1 MLTCVG
7 IAAICDT
14 YLNQKGDMG
23 VLKVFNLSHNFI
35 QSAGAERIGKLLR
48 RLTGIEIFDI
58 SGNRLEDHGC
68 TVIAETLIEDPPEF
82 NDDEEDVDSNQR
94 IHGDKD
100 LGLGCNRSLSA
111 LYLRDSDLGPLGVKA
126 LTDALERNETLS
138 TLNLEYNPL
147 MTSQSIKELMSIVSL
162 NNHTLSR
169 LSLAENPLSVK
180 TLGYVLRAFEGK
192 ELVLAHLDL
201 SNCSLTS
208 KHISL
213 FCKYGSCSCQYSD
226 NNCSS
231 STHSLLTKLV
241 SLNLTGNRFSDSG
254 CFSLSSFLSGSSGR
268 AEGIFKELE
277 GINSDVDDKSEFQR
291 FSLRSLDLTDCAITS
306 VGATA
311 IFEAISTNVVFKR
324 SSLVHLDLSDN
335 PLGPGTFAPLPQKP
349 TRKGNVVNRR
359 DSWLVALA
367 QARVRDL
374 TVEDSQSLAIVN
386 HEDSFSTPA
395 ELRPSGVATD
405 IDVSKEAL
413 DRSECLQYLSCC
425 NLLDLRLN
433 RTSLCVESAI
443 SLFKVLG
450 SVDGSFTGVNTLGR
464 TLKALSLVSNNLYDG
479 PPILK
484 TLVNLMSNNHTLELL
499 DIGFNRFTLDMLE
512 SIKGSLLLSESH
524 LKRRMS
530 PLTVNVM
537 GNKCEPYAVNV
548 PLRHATL
555 QYGLS
560 SNSQSAYS
568 GGGDIDRWTNI
579 SASILDRGED
589 GQIPALLPNI
599 ESDTLKSLAFHTD
612 LSHVPLGGKDEYLQR
627 KIYLKAFNRDQAP
640 PPSLSHI
647 S

>member
-1 MLTCVG
+1 VG

-23 VLKVFNLSHNFI
+23 VLKILNLSHNFI

-48 RLTGIEIFDI
+48 RFTEIEVFDI
-58 SGNRLEDHGC
+58 SGNRLEDYGC
-68 TVIAETLIEDPPEF
+68 TVIAEALIENPPEF
-82 NDDEEDVDSNQR
+82 IDDEEDVDSNQS

-100 LGLGCNRSLSA
+100 LGLGYNRSLSA

-126 LTDALERNETLS
+126 LTDALERNKTLS

-147 MTSQSIKELMSIVSL
+147 MTSESIKELMSIVSL

-169 LSLAENPLSVK
+169 LSLAENPLTVK

-192 ELVLAHLDL
+192 EVVLAHLDL

-208 KHISL
+208 KHMSL

-226 NNCSS
+226 PNCSS

-277 GINSDVDDKSEFQR
+277 GISNSDVDDKSEFLR

-306 VGATA
+306 LGATA
-311 IFEAISTNVVFKR
+311 IFEAISTNTIFKR

-349 TRKGNVVNRR
+349 TRKGSVVNRR
-359 DSWLVALA
+359 DSWLVALV

-386 HEDSFSTPA
+386 HAVSFSTPA
-395 ELRPSGVATD
+395 ELQPYGVATD

-433 RTSLCVESAI
+433 RTNLCVESAI

-450 SVDGSFTGVNTLGR
+450 SVDGSFTGVSTLGR

-479 PPILK
+479 PPIIK
-484 TLVNLMSNNHTLELL
+484 TLVNVMSNNHTLELL
-499 DIGFNRFTLDMLE
+499 DIGFNGFTSDVSE

-530 PLTVNVM
+530 PLTVNVI
-537 GNKCEPYAVNV
+537 GNKCEPYAVTV

-579 SASILDRGED
+579 SASILDRDED
-589 GQIPALLPNI
+589 GQTPALLPNI
-599 ESDTLKSLAFHTD
+599 ESDTLKSLALQSD
-612 LSHVPLGGKDEYLQR
+612 LSHVPLDGKDEYLLR

-640 PPSLSHI
+640 PPSLSHT